1 MHKQRENCQLFLK
14 PLSTLLQYQTHF
26 HIWQAVRDVH
36 SWLFRFQSLHYFS
49 HKFLAT
55 LDYTYIKSRCT
66 NQDLIKCMGIH
77 LSYCKESCIHIT
89 TFNSLL
95 HLLIK
100 DLLSRRIFHTN
111 SHAIN
116 FVNFIY
122 IEIWLYIEMPERLKV
137 LSKSILG
144 CI

>member
-1 MHKQRENCQLFLK
+1 
-14 PLSTLLQYQTHF
+14 
-26 HIWQAVRDVH
+26 
-36 SWLFRFQSLHYFS
+36 
-49 HKFLAT
+49 
-55 LDYTYIKSRCT
+55 
-66 NQDLIKCMGIH
+66 MGIH

-111 SHAIN
+111 SHVIN

-122 IEIWLYIEMPERLKV
+122 IEI
-137 LSKSILG
+137 
-144 CI
+144 